1 MQAPLNPPPPPATLT
16 SPVSTATPANI
27 PKISHPNNLSRLA
40 GVYIFGSI
48 IAWLSAHIWLM
59 VFTELPYLMRIQPE
73 RIIHQQAAYSPQTFF
88 LRILDNHPDLTKKS
102 TEVLWFD
109 GADTLRSLPLQ
120 KPMPWISTL
129 VIEDSPLESL
139 PSNLNLFTDVQHIT
153 IRNTRIRNLPTQI
166 GDISSIETLYLEGN
180 RISHL
185 PESIGNLIN
194 LTALNLAYNNLED
207 IPAGIQYLIN
217 LTELNLTGNRL
228 REFPRVLPPNL
239 KVLYIGGNRIPVSEL
254 HKARLPDGEDIFY

>member
-1 MQAPLNPPPPPATLT
+1 MQAPLNPPPVTLT
-16 SPVSTATPANI
+16 PPVASAIPANI
-27 PKISHPNNLSRLA
+27 PTISHPNYLIRLA
-40 GVYIFGSI
+40 GTYIIGGI

-73 RIIHQQAAYSPQTFF
+73 RIIHQQAVYSPQTFF

-102 TEVLWFD
+102 TAVLWFD

-120 KPMPWISTL
+120 KPMPWIGVL

-139 PSNLNLFTDVQHIT
+139 PANINLFAGVRHVT
-153 IRNTRIRNLPTQI
+153 IRNTRIRNLPAQI

-180 RISHL
+180 RISRL
-185 PESIGNLIN
+185 PESIGNLVN
-194 LTALNLAYNNLED
+194 LTALNLAHNNLED
-207 IPAGIQYLIN
+207 LPAGLQHLTK
-217 LTELNLTGNRL
+217 LTELDLSGNRL

-239 KVLYIGGNRIPVSEL
+239 KVLYIGGNRIPASQL
-254 HKARLPDGEDIFY
+254 HKAKLPDGEDILY